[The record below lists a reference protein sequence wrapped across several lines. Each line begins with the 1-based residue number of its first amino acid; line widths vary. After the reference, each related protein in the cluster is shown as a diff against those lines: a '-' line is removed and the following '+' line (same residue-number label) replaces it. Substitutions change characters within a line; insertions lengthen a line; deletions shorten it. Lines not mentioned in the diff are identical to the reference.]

1 MKQNRDFSYIYAKD
15 ETAGKVLVKVRKSDG
30 VEVDKLIFKNDRPVY
45 EIDAATQNIFYI
57 YDNKLMI
64 FDAKK

>member
-1 MKQNRDFSYIYAKD
+1 M
-15 ETAGKVLVKVRKSDG
+15 VKVRKADG

-45 EIDAATQNIFYI
+45 EIDSATQNIFYI